1 MLLWNVLALVFIGV
15 GWFMIS
21 VSFYRVS
28 LSHMQTIFM
37 HIVIFLPFLSGS
49 VLKKGKKML
58 RTILDEMIRV
68 CAHFLSSRIYAV
80 AEAIL

>member
-1 MLLWNVLALVFIGV
+1 
-15 GWFMIS
+15 
-21 VSFYRVS
+21 
-28 LSHMQTIFM
+28 M
-37 HIVIFLPFLSGS
+37 HIVIFLPFFSGS